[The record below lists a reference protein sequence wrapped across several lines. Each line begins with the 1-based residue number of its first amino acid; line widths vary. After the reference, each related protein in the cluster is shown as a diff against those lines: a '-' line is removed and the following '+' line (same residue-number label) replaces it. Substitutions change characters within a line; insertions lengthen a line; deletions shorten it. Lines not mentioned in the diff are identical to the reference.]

1 MKEDKRPLHIASY
14 GPLTDMASAILLE
27 PEIQNR
33 VVRVLLDWRA
43 HMAGGKEY
51 NLSNGVHVANM
62 VMKSNIEMW
71 QMPRNT
77 YWSMSISYAELIEKV
92 YPLGEIGKYLVEQLL
107 EHNAKRS
114 PIIECR
120 SLGDSPCIGI
130 IIDPECGQWSWR
142 PAPTF
147 DE

>member
-1 MKEDKRPLHIASY
+1 MYFWIGGHTWPI
-14 GPLTDMASAILLE
+14 
-27 PEIQNR
+27 
-33 VVRVLLDWRA
+33 
-43 HMAGGKEY
+43 GGKEY

-71 QMPRNT
+71 QIPRNT
-77 YWSMSISYAELIEKV
+77 YRSMSISYAELIEKV